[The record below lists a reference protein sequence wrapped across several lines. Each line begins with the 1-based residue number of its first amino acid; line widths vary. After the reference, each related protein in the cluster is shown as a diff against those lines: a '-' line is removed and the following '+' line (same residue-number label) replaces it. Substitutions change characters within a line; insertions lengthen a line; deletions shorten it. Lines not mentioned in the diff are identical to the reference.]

1 MSECTLINNKDK
13 IEDNDCLSNYK
24 FEQLKESYLLNE
36 LSKLSASS
44 KEVVESLEEM
54 DYFKQ
59 YMHVDRTIQHQ
70 LFEMIERSSE
80 AYGCQLILL
89 CGSVGDGKSHLL
101 SYLKSQNK
109 ELLEGFEFHN
119 DATESSDPKLDEIE
133 TLQQVL
139 EDFSD
144 ENINKSTK
152 KLILAINLGVLNNF
166 IESDEVK
173 ANYTLLKKFIDDSKV
188 FEQDDISEN
197 YESEKF
203 KLVSFG
209 DYSFYELTEN
219 GPKSDYIDNILLKIV
234 SKESDNIFNQAYLLD
249 KNNGLYNSMMVNYEL
264 LSLES
269 VRKQVVNLLIKSLVK
284 SKKILSTRDLLI
296 FIYDLLVPS
305 KFEKNEIN
313 LEDLIPNKIFIS
325 KESGEFLK
333 IISDEDPI
341 NLRSD
346 YIDKLLITLNT
357 AKNTEMFMQYYFDK
371 EILEKFDRV
380 FNEYKKLDIH
390 SNDSF
395 KIIIRFVFMIGKN
408 EYINKDVYYDKYV
421 EYLYFYNKGELSKYK
436 DLFKKVKYL
445 IYNWNG
451 YAGDNYIYLN
461 KYLNKFNIAEK
472 VYIKESKKGSCPKNQ
487 EDILE
492 RFKKNI
498 VIGFKCNDI
507 YEETLEIDY
516 QLYEKIEEI
525 EEGYCCTRNDK
536 EKLVRFVEFM
546 QRIIMHGNMNEKV
559 IIKEKSTKNTFFLEY
574 SDFSD
579 EKYVFGRENI

>member
-1 MSECTLINNKDK
+1 MSECKLINNQDV
-13 IEDNDCLSNYK
+13 IQDNDYLNNYK
-24 FEQLKESYLLNE
+24 FEKLKESYLLNE

-54 DYFKQ
+54 DYFKR

-70 LFEMIERSSE
+70 LCEMIERSSE
-80 AYGCQLILL
+80 ADGSQLILL

-109 ELLEGFEFHN
+109 ELLDEFEFHN
-119 DATESSDPKLDEIE
+119 DATESTDPKLDEIE

-166 IESDEVK
+166 IESENVK
-173 ANYTLLKKFIDDSKV
+173 DNYTFLKTFIEESKV

-209 DYSFYELTEN
+209 DYSFYELTED

-234 SKESDNIFNQAYLLD
+234 SEEENNIFNQAYLLD
-249 KNNGLYNSMMVNYEL
+249 KRNGLYNTIMVNYEL
-264 LSLES
+264 LALES
-269 VRKQVVNLLIKSLVK
+269 VRRQIVNLLIKSLIK

-305 KFEKNEIN
+305 KFEKNKIN

-325 KESGEFLK
+325 RESGEFLK

-357 AKNTEMFMQYYFDK
+357 AKNTETFMQYYFDE
-371 EILEKFDRV
+371 EILEKFDTV
-380 FNEYKKLDIH
+380 FNEYKKLNRH
-390 SNDSF
+390 SNESF
-395 KIIIRFVFMIGKN
+395 KIIIRFVFMLGKN
-408 EYINKDVYYDKYV
+408 EDINKDIYYDKYV
-421 EYLYFYNKGELSKYK
+421 KYLYFYNKGELSKYK

-461 KYLNKFNIAEK
+461 KYLNRFYIAET
-472 VYIKESKKGSCPKNQ
+472 VYIKESKKGSCSKNK
-487 EDILE
+487 EEILE

-498 VIGFKCNDI
+498 VIGFKCNDR

-559 IIKEKSTKNTFFLEY
+559 IVKEKSTKNTFFLEY

>member
-119 DATESSDPKLDEIE
+119 DATESIDPKLDEIE

-173 ANYTLLKKFIDDSKV
+173 VNYTLLKKFIDDSKV